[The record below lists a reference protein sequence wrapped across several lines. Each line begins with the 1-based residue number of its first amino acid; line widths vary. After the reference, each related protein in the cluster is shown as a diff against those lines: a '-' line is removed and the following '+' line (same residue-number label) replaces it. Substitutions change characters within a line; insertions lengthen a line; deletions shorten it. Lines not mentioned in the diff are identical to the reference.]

1 MQFKTGLIVCVCVAV
16 LAGCIDD
23 EERAEK
29 YYLSAVELLESGDFD
44 RGMIQLR
51 NALRSNALHEEARRR
66 FADELLAKGD
76 VQSAYVQYVR
86 LIEQYPDTVDVQRLL
101 AEMALDLGDWDAVER
116 HGMAAYT
123 LDPALPE
130 HQALKEIVTYHAA
143 KTNNDLV
150 AVQETVSRVQTLLN
164 NHPDLD
170 TAVRLLLDWHATGPE
185 PGKALPF
192 IDQLLSRHPDSISL
206 IMARLRALDALG
218 RTADI
223 GADLRDAASRFPD
236 NTEITDLLFSFYL
249 SQNDLASAEDF
260 LREQAGP
267 DDGPYNKHFPVVR
280 FLQETAGTEAALAE
294 LDKLAAANPDTDL
307 GRRYILQS
315 QLIRLRSGE
324 RIDPQTMESV
334 VTAMEAEDLKND
346 GRYLL
351 SRVYAVSGNIV
362 QATALIDT
370 VLDSDPAHVDA
381 LIARATEQIR
391 NSDSVSAVNNLRAA
405 LDQAPRNVQALHVM
419 AIAQQQLGN
428 VQLAEQRLAQ
438 AFEVSNAAPD
448 PSLAFAQFQISN
460 GNLPSAERALNDSFT
475 TSGIDMRVAALLADV
490 RMRMDD
496 LPGARRLLSQLM
508 AVDTPE
514 ADQLARSLQSNI
526 LLRENR
532 VEESLDYLRSS
543 LEDVEGDIDE
553 TKLTIEL
560 QILQIHLV
568 SRQYDDA
575 RSQINDLLERFP
587 DEVALRIIEANL
599 LSLEGRS
606 DDAIAAFQQ
615 ILETNPDQVIAYRRL
630 YNLLRQN
637 GRPEDATAV
646 LNAGLERLPE
656 QSSLQVFY
664 ALELENTGEIGRA
677 LDVYEKLHADEPTNF
692 TVSNNYASM
701 LAYYSENDADVDRA
715 KAIITPFL
723 GNVTPAFLDTVGFIK
738 MRQGDYT
745 GAIVNFQAAARAVP
759 NNPTVAFNLGEAYA
773 LASRT
778 DEARSELERGLI
790 LAGDR
795 TDIPRLTEARALLE
809 ELGGDSGN

>member
-1 MQFKTGLIVCVCVAV
+1 MHFRTSLIVVACIAL

-23 EERAEK
+23 EERAQE

-51 NALRSNALHEEARRR
+51 NALQSDALHEEARRR

-76 VQSAYVQYVR
+76 VQSAYIQYVR
-86 LIEQYPDTVDVQRLL
+86 LTEQYPNTVDVQRLL

-130 HQALKEIVTYHAA
+130 HRALKEIIAYNTA
-143 KTNNDLV
+143 KTRNDLV
-150 AVQETVSRVQTLLN
+150 AVQETVTRAQTLLDI
-164 NHPDLD
+164 HPELD

-185 PGKALPF
+185 PGNALPY
-192 IDQLLSRHPDSISL
+192 IDDLLSRHPDSISL

-223 GADLRDAASRFPD
+223 GAGLRDAASRFPG

-249 SQNDLASAEDF
+249 SRNDLASAERF

-267 DDGPYNKHFPVVR
+267 DDGAYTEHFTVVR

-294 LDKLAAANPDTDL
+294 LDRLAAANPDTDL

-315 QLIRLRSGE
+315 QLMRLRSGE
-324 RIDPQTMESV
+324 RVSPETMDSV

-351 SRVYAVSGNIV
+351 SRVYAVSGNAA

-370 VLDSDPAHVDA
+370 ILTSDPAHVDA

-391 NSDSVSAVNNLRAA
+391 AGDATSAVNNLRAA
-405 LDQAPRNVQALHVM
+405 LDQAPRNVQALLVM
-419 AIAQQQLGN
+419 AVAQQQLGN

-448 PSLAFAQFQISN
+448 PSLAYAQFQINN
-460 GNLPSAERALNDSFT
+460 GNLPSAERALNDSLT
-475 TSGIDMRVAALLADV
+475 TNGIDLRVAALLADV
-490 RMRMDD
+490 RMSKDD
-496 LPGARRLLSQLM
+496 LPGARRLLSQLI
-508 AVDTPE
+508 AADIPE
-514 ADQLARSLQSNI
+514 ADELVRGLQSTI

-543 LEDVEGDIDE
+543 LEDAEGDLDE
-553 TKLTIEL
+553 TKLMIEL
-560 QILQIHLV
+560 QILQIHLF
-568 SRQYDDA
+568 SRQYNDA
-575 RSQINDLLERFP
+575 RSQIDDLLERFP

-599 LSLEGRS
+599 LSLEGRT
-606 DDAIAAFQQ
+606 DDAIAAFEQ

-630 YNLLRQN
+630 YNLLREN
-637 GRPEDATAV
+637 GRPEEATAV
-646 LNAGLERLPE
+646 LNAGLERLPD
-656 QSSLQVFY
+656 QPSLQIFY
-664 ALELENTGEIGRA
+664 ALELENSREIGSA
-677 LDVYEKLHADEPTNF
+677 LGVYEKLHANDPSNF
-692 TVSNNYASM
+692 IVSNNYASM
-701 LAYYSENDADVDRA
+701 LAYYGENDADVDRA
-715 KAIITPFL
+715 EAIITPFM

-738 MRQGDYT
+738 MRQGDHD
-745 GAIVNFQAAARAVP
+745 GAIVNFQAAARALP

-778 DEARSELERGLI
+778 DEARAELERGLI

-795 TDIPRLTEARALLE
+795 TDIPRLTEARALLDQ
-809 ELGGDSGN
+809 LGSDAGN